1 MHGDAQVTAW
11 STATIG
17 GVPIDKSF
25 PPNHFSHAEFENEC
39 KRRSQTIIQA
49 KGATPFGIG
58 AVVARICSSIL
69 VDKRNVRPISHFQE
83 EFGCSLSMPVVLG
96 RKGIIKTIQMP
107 LNSDEM
113 AGIAHSAD
121 RLKGI
126 IKQIDEEM

>member
-1 MHGDAQVTAW
+1 
-11 STATIG
+11 
-17 GVPIDKSF
+17 
-25 PPNHFSHAEFENEC
+25 
-39 KRRSQTIIQA
+39 
-49 KGATPFGIG
+49 
-58 AVVARICSSIL
+58 
-69 VDKRNVRPISHFQE
+69 
-83 EFGCSLSMPVVLG
+83 MPVVLG